1 MRSHV
6 VLALWACF
14 ISLGAACDE
23 GLESA
28 GGASQGGSGGA
39 ELGGG
44 GSGGGCPAGSH
55 EEGGACVT
63 TLGAWQAAPSLAH
76 ARDHHATFI
85 AESEAGPHLYVLGG
99 VVDMEAVVPE
109 IERAPILE
117 DGSLGNFETIGSLV
131 TLGPGVAQAGSR
143 VLIAGGIR
151 SNGGPSAKTDLGAV
165 QADGSI
171 SFEAGPTLNAPRFHV
186 ALATANDHVYVVGG
200 IQADGTS
207 QASVERAT
215 FSESGVGSW
224 ELDTPLPEP
233 RSHHALVAHDN
244 ALYVIAGLNRF
255 DGDPFPYEDENF
267 SDVLRSEIGADGSL
281 GSWTVV
287 GQVPSP
293 LAVHAAFAHDGALY
307 LVFGLEGTSDTGD
320 FIGRVQRAPFQ
331 ADGTI
336 GAFESLPNELPLT
349 RAHCHQ
355 APLFDGVVYSAGGA
369 SISGAHM
376 MSQPETFFARFE

>member
-1 MRSHV
+1 MRTHV

-14 ISLGAACDE
+14 IALSAGCEEGIESSGGSAQGGAA
-23 GLESA
+23 
-28 GGASQGGSGGA
+28 GGDA
-39 ELGGG
+39 GGG
-44 GSGGGCPAGSH
+44 GTGGGCTEGSPD
-55 EEGGACVT
+55 EGGACVT
-63 TLGAWQAAPSLAH
+63 ALGAWQPAPSLAH
-76 ARDHHATFI
+76 ARDHHATFV

-99 VVDMEAVVPE
+99 VVDMEAPVPE

-117 DGSLGNFETIGSLV
+117 DGSLGSFETIGALT

-151 SNGGPSAKTDLGAV
+151 SNAGPSAQTDLGTV

-171 SFEAGPTLNAPRFHV
+171 SFEDGPPLSSPRFHV
-186 ALATANDHVYVVGG
+186 ALATASDHVYVVGG

-215 FSESGVGSW
+215 FTQAGLGSW

-233 RSHHALVAHDN
+233 RSHHALVAHDG
-244 ALYVIAGLNRF
+244 ALYVIGGLNRF
-255 DGDPFPYEDENF
+255 DGDPFPYEDANF

-287 GQVPSP
+287 GQLPSP

-307 LVFGLEGTSDTGD
+307 LTFGLEGTSDTGD
-320 FIGRVQRAPFQ
+320 FIGRVQRAPLN
-331 ADGTI
+331 ADGTV
-336 GAFESLPNELPLT
+336 GTFESLPDELPIA
-349 RAHCHQ
+349 RAHTHQ
-355 APLFDGVVYSAGGA
+355 APLFEGVVYSAGGA
-369 SISGAHM
+369 SFDGLHM
-376 MSQPETFFARFE
+376 MSQAEAFFARFE